1 MGQNAGAAQWLSVLQ
16 ATTMIMKCDYV
27 VHKKQEGFNGL
38 LEPMNLF
45 EVSLDN
51 SEALIK
57 RQSTHLLMVIAYST
71 LRH

>member
-1 MGQNAGAAQWLSVLQ
+1 MGQNAGAAQCLSVLQ

-27 VHKKQEGFNGL
+27 VNKNQEGFDGL
-38 LEPMNLF
+38 LEPMNIF

-57 RQSTHLLMVIAYST
+57 RQSTHLLMVLIKFFF
-71 LRH
+71 